1 MDPKQQQAESTMAFP
16 VWAIVIIAI
25 VVVAIIGVGVFFL
38 KRRRNRSLSVDT
50 IHRKEDDK
58 DEKKSATTLGSTQ
71 TLVTQKKMK
80 NSSMNT
86 PPLPSD
92 KQRQLEEGSPLSHMN
107 NNTNVITDKPASLFD
122 ESEYN
127 YPPPDPPQE
136 IKISLPLPP
145 PSTSFFSDK
154 MELDGSDQDLYD
166 MYLSTKKKNSGNE
179 FISIDLDSST
189 AAATSNVPSFYS
201 SAASN
206 IQQKAATIR
215 SSLIQSLRLQSKSNN
230 RASAQTLF
238 SATNN
243 TNTEESLP
251 KKSNESYRYQLP
263 INNKNDSTITTESAK
278 TVIDTRQAMPT
289 FNNSAIAKQAL
300 EKLDVTHLK
309 SGIVVDDESP
319 ITPNTNLQEPVRA
332 AKRVIRSASRKTK
345 SRSVIVNDNDI
356 MNNNTTSDDDQHI
369 GNNEKDDKKLK
380 QGSIRFASI
389 RGPRN
394 SEEHMTITSG
404 SMRRLVRES
413 VLYDDDSIPS
423 IPVASSA
430 AMASTKVSSRKSGGI
445 SAVDIAGWWENK
457 NDAPK
462 NPDLSTA
469 EASNSNFSLPLFQ
482 NISAGS
488 HSSGTPNQYRASL
501 STSIFGTL
509 SKSNGA
515 VLGEMNKDDNSGS
528 NTDSISRH
536 NSFRKGTFS
545 RNTLR
550 NITSNATNGVNRSLK
565 GLFDHSSG
573 AANKVVPDDSQKTEL
588 DSEPI
593 QIAIEEKTTID
604 PVQHEQQK
612 QQYNSVR
619 QKSIRV
625 TALNRPALP
634 KNYLPTSESSTKYA
648 LSDEASFPDE
658 PSQKTSF
665 DESSAPISTD
675 ISRET
680 SNNNLCGNNL
690 QNETVEESTK
700 VHVPGNNTNNG
711 EVDVIRRILQDT
723 WINNVRESGSMF
735 SIASDTDTIATT
747 STQQSSS
754 TQQSGTI
761 NSKLNPRQQNQALL
775 SKSLLTQQVAKRA
788 SLVARTGV
796 NTEEPGFVP
805 QQGPEPSASFSSS
818 TVRTMVPESSHSVS
832 EPVNIRQN
840 AITSNNGSNKIQE
853 SSYDAK
859 HGSLS
864 SSVLT
869 SRFSSSP
876 MDNSHNS
883 PRNSSAESSRGHSR
897 KSSGGNSA
905 ATALRISSGYSANA
919 KTWNGRA
926 QKKSSR
932 PSVTQLMGDDDNSPS
947 SPDIASPSEQGQYQ
961 SFSRGSVSKRAFFS
975 TMRKGQK
982 NRGSIPW
989 MMEEDEEERTP
1000 AQIERDKYL
1009 GKP

>member
-1 MDPKQQQAESTMAFP
+1 MDPKQQQTESTMAFP

-25 VVVAIIGVGVFFL
+25 VAVAVTAAGIFFL

-50 IHRKEDDK
+50 IHKKEDDK

-71 TLVTQKKMK
+71 TLVTQKKK
-80 NSSMNT
+80 RNSSMNT

-92 KQRQLEEGSPLSHMN
+92 KQRQLEEGSPPSHMD
-107 NNTNVITDKPASLFD
+107 NNTNVITDKPASFD

-166 MYLSTKKKNSGNE
+166 MYLSTKKKSNGNE

-189 AAATSNVPSFYS
+189 AAAASNVPSLYS
-201 SAASN
+201 NAASS

-215 SSLIQSLRLQSKSNN
+215 NSLIQSLRLQSKSNN

-238 SATNN
+238 STTNN
-243 TNTEESLP
+243 TGTEESLP
-251 KKSNESYRYQLP
+251 KRSNESYRYQLP
-263 INNKNDSTITTESAK
+263 INNINDSTITTESAK
-278 TVIDTRQAMPT
+278 TVIDTRNAMHA
-289 FNNSAIAKQAL
+289 FNNSTIAKQAL
-300 EKLDVTHLK
+300 ENLNVTHLK
-309 SGIVVDDESP
+309 SCIVDNESP
-319 ITPNTNLQEPVRA
+319 VTPNTNLQEPVRA

-345 SRSVIVNDNDI
+345 SRSVIVNDNDLI
-356 MNNNTTSDDDQHI
+356 NITTSEDDQHLSNNS
-369 GNNEKDDKKLK
+369 NNEKDEKRLK

-413 VLYDDDSIPS
+413 VLYDDDSIPF

-430 AMASTKVSSRKSGGI
+430 AMASTKVSSKKSGGI

-462 NPDLSTA
+462 NPDSSTT
-469 EASNSNFSLPLFQ
+469 EANNSNFSLPLFQ

-488 HSSGTPNQYRASL
+488 NSSGTPNQYRASL

-515 VLGEMNKDDNSGS
+515 VLGETNKEDNSGNHTES
-528 NTDSISRH
+528 VSRH

-550 NITSNATNGVNRSLK
+550 NITSNATHGVNRSLK

-593 QIAIEEKTTID
+593 QIAIEEKTVID
-604 PVQHEQQK
+604 PVQHEEQK
-612 QQYNSVR
+612 QQYNCVR

-625 TALNRPALP
+625 TAMNRSALP

-658 PSQKTSF
+658 PSQITSF
-665 DESSAPISTD
+665 DESSAPIPTD
-675 ISRET
+675 INRNT
-680 SNNNLCGNNL
+680 SNNNLSEGNL
-690 QNETVEESTK
+690 QNETNEESTK
-700 VHVPGNNTNNG
+700 VHVPSNNTNNG

-754 TQQSGTI
+754 TQQSGTV

-788 SLVARTGV
+788 SLVARTVV
-796 NTEEPGFVP
+796 NTEEAEFVS

-840 AITSNNGSNKIQE
+840 AITTNNGSNKIQE

-859 HGSLS
+859 HSSLS

-876 MDNSHNS
+876 MDNLHSS
-883 PRNSSAESSRGHSR
+883 QRNSSAESSRGHSR

-905 ATALRISSGYSANA
+905 ATALRISSGYSTNA

-926 QKKSSR
+926 QKKFSR
-932 PSVTQLMGDDDNSPS
+932 PSVTQLIGDDDNSPS
-947 SPDIASPSEQGQYQ
+947 SPDIASPSEQDQYQ

>member
-1 MDPKQQQAESTMAFP
+1 MDSKQQQTESPMALP

-25 VVVAIIGVGVFFL
+25 VVVAIVAVAIFFL

-58 DEKKSATTLGSTQ
+58 EEKKSATTLGSSQ
-71 TLVTQKKMK
+71 TLVTQKKK
-80 NSSMNT
+80 ENSFINV
-86 PPLPSD
+86 PPVPNN
-92 KQRQLEEGSPLSHMN
+92 KQRQLEETTPPSHMD
-107 NNTNVITDKPASLFD
+107 NNTNVMTDKPASLFD

-154 MELDGSDQDLYD
+154 MELDSSDQDLYD
-166 MYLSTKKKNSGNE
+166 MYLSSKKKTDGNG

-189 AAATSNVPSFYS
+189 SVAASHLPSFYS
-201 SAASN
+201 NAASN

-230 RASAQTLF
+230 RASAQNMF
-238 SATNN
+238 SNN
-243 TNTEESLP
+243 TTTAEENPP
-251 KKSNESYRYQLP
+251 KRSNESYRYLLP
-263 INNKNDSTITTESAK
+263 TNNKNDSNITTESNK
-278 TVIDTRQAMPT
+278 TVIDMRNAMPT
-289 FNNSAIAKQAL
+289 FNSSTIAKQTL
-300 EKLDVTHLK
+300 EKLDVTPSK
-309 SGIVVDDESP
+309 SDIIDEESP
-319 ITPNTNLQEPVRA
+319 ITPKSNLQEPVRA

-345 SRSVIVNDNDI
+345 TRSVIVTDNDL
-356 MNNNTTSDDDQHI
+356 MNNSSTPDDDQHLY
-369 GNNEKDDKKLK
+369 NNEKDERKLK

-389 RGPRN
+389 RGSRN
-394 SEEHMTITSG
+394 SGEHMTITSG

-413 VLYDDDSIPS
+413 VLFDDDSIPS

-445 SAVDIAGWWENK
+445 SAVDIAGWWESK
-457 NDAPK
+457 NDTPK
-462 NPDLSTA
+462 NSDSSTT
-469 EASNSNFSLPLFQ
+469 EANSSNFSLPLFQ
-482 NISAGS
+482 NVSAGS
-488 HSSGTPNQYRASL
+488 NSSSTPNQYRASL
-501 STSIFGTL
+501 STSIFGTI

-515 VLGEMNKDDNSGS
+515 LFSEINKDDNSGS
-528 NTDSISRH
+528 INGGVSRH
-536 NSFRKGTFS
+536 NSFRRGTLN

-550 NITSNATNGVNRSLK
+550 NITANATNGVNRSLK
-565 GLFDHSSG
+565 GLFDHSSSSV
-573 AANKVVPDDSQKTEL
+573 NKVVPDDSQKTEL

-604 PVQHEQQK
+604 PQQHEQQK

-619 QKSIRV
+619 QKSIRS
-625 TALNRPALP
+625 TAIKRPALP
-634 KNYLPTSESSTKYA
+634 NNYLPTSESSTKYA
-648 LSDEASFPDE
+648 LSDEASLSDE
-658 PSQKTSF
+658 PMQKS
-665 DESSAPISTD
+665 STD
-675 ISRET
+675 EYSKPVSTDKINDT
-680 SNNNLCGNNL
+680 QNNHLDNAKL
-690 QNETVEESTK
+690 QDKDTEESTK
-700 VHVPGNNTNNG
+700 VHVPSSSANNG

-754 TQQSGTI
+754 TQQSALS
-761 NSKLNPRQQNQALL
+761 NSKLHPRQQNQALL

-788 SLVARTGV
+788 SLVARTGI
-796 NTEEPGFVP
+796 NTEDVGFIP

-818 TVRTMVPESSHSVS
+818 TVRTMVPESSNSVS
-832 EPVNIRQN
+832 EPVSIRQN
-840 AITSNNGSNKIQE
+840 AIISNNGSNKIQE

-859 HGSLS
+859 NGSLS
-864 SSVLT
+864 SSILA

-876 MDNSHNS
+876 MDNSHSS

-932 PSVTQLMGDDDNSPS
+932 PSVTQLINDNDTTPS
-947 SPDIASPSEQGQYQ
+947 SPDIASPSEQDQYQ
-961 SFSRGSVSKRAFFS
+961 SFSKASVGKRAFFS